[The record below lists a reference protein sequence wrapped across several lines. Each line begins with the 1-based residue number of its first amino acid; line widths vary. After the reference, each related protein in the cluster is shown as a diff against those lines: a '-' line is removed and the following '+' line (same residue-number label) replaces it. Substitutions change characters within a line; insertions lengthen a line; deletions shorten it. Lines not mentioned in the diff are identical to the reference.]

1 MTYIFS
7 EGTSMRNVEEILR
20 KTAISA
26 LELLLESTTE
36 EEIRARI
43 TKLQESAFRANKD
56 EISRLADEVVEIKK
70 KLKG

>member
-1 MTYIFS
+1 
-7 EGTSMRNVEEILR
+7 MRNVEDILR
-20 KTAISA
+20 KTAINA
-26 LELLLESTTE
+26 LEILLERTSE

-43 TKLQESAFRANKD
+43 ARLQESAFKANKD

>member
-1 MTYIFS
+1 
-7 EGTSMRNVEEILR
+7 MRNVEDILR
-20 KTAISA
+20 KTAIDA
-26 LELLLESTTE
+26 LELLLERTSE

-43 TKLQESAFRANKD
+43 AKLQESAFKASKD

>member
-1 MTYIFS
+1 
-7 EGTSMRNVEEILR
+7 MRNLEDILR
-20 KTAISA
+20 KTAINA
-26 LELLLESTTE
+26 LEILLKRTSE

-43 TKLQESAFRANKD
+43 TRLQESAFKANKD

>member
-1 MTYIFS
+1 
-7 EGTSMRNVEEILR
+7 MRNLEDILR
-20 KTAISA
+20 KTAINA
-26 LELLLESTTE
+26 LELLLERTSE

-43 TKLQESAFRANKD
+43 ARLQESAFKANKD